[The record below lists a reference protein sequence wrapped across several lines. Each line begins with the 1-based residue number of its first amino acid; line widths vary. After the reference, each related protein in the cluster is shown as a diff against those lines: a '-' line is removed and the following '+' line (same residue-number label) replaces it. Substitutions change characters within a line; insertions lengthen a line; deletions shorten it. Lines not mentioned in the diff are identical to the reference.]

1 MNEDQIL
8 RVLALRALQDEE
20 NAIDGSEAALPG
32 ALAGSALGV
41 TAGVPGH
48 YLGQK
53 KLDKMDKENPFYEVT
68 KRDAVGAPLA
78 MNAKGAIP
86 RRELAGHRVRPGARM
101 AGGLMGAMVGGALG
115 AGTAELVKRESP
127 AARLIAKIQ
136 TQNGRM
142 SPQDICRAPA
152 ARLIAKIQ
160 TQNGRLTSSDAAQL
174 QSLLTDT
181 YSNISDYRS

>member
-142 SPQDICRAPA
+142 SPQDEQ
-152 ARLIAKIQ
+152 LL
-160 TQNGRLTSSDAAQL
+160 QN
-174 QSLLTDT
+174 LLTDT
-181 YSNISDYRS
+181 YSNMSDYRS